1 MNNYYIS
8 CQVIETVENLVKAE
22 SEEEATN
29 LFYSKLRKDWGEAFT
44 NASQCESCYE
54 VSTEEALKM
63 KGHWDE
69 PVEWL

>member
-29 LFYSKLRKDWGEAFT
+29 LFYSKLTKDWGEAFA
-44 NASQCESCYE
+44 NASTCESYE
-54 VSTEEALKM
+54 VNTEEALKM
-63 KGHWDE
+63 KGYWDE